1 MLSAATFTVTVALP
15 LSRPVTVI
23 WFPLTLTL
31 ATELGSHWA
40 LMAPVPA
47 RVTVMVLLGLLVS
60 SVRLSG
66 FRERLPAAFWMD
78 HGTVFGSVVPSAHW
92 VPTVSFSV
100 NVAL

>member
-15 LSRPVTVI
+15 FSRPVTVI
-23 WFPLTLTL
+23 VVPLTCTL
-31 ATELGSHWA
+31 ATPGALLWA

-47 RVTVMVLLGLLVS
+47 RVTVMVLVGLSVS
-60 SVRLSG
+60 RVRLCG
-66 FRERLPAAFWMD
+66 FRLTLPAALPMD
-78 HGTVFGSVVPSAHW
+78 QVTVFGSVVPSAHW